1 MTSYEYKVVPA
12 PTKGLKAKGVKTPEG
27 RFANSVQ
34 SVLNTQGAEGWEYLR
49 SELLP
54 SDERTGLTGSTTHWR
69 NVLVFRR
76 ALSGVEV
83 PGVQVVT
90 IPEAA
95 ALTDEPA
102 VVELPAVNVPA
113 VEVPDIDVPVA
124 DMPVVKISAADEG
137 VRREPQMASGAE
149 RMLKDDG
156 VEEISPVSGIT
167 KALKAR
173 AEQQAGESE
182 EGDETPKA

>member
-1 MTSYEYKVVPA
+1 MTRYEYKVVPA

-54 SDERTGLTGSTTHWR
+54 SEERTGLTGSTTHWR

-76 ALSGVEV
+76 AL

-95 ALTDEPA
+95 APTDEPA
-102 VVELPAVNVPA
+102 VVEVPAINVPA
-113 VEVPDIDVPVA
+113 IDVPVVDVPFVKVSDA
-124 DMPVVKISAADEG
+124 DKGAARAPE
-137 VRREPQMASGAE
+137 MASGAE

-167 KALKAR
+167 EALKAR
-173 AEQQAGESE
+173 AEQQAGDADGEQ
-182 EGDETPKA
+182 GDETHKA

>member
-12 PTKGLKAKGVKTPEG
+12 PTKGLKAKGIKTPEG

-34 SVLNTQGAEGWEYLR
+34 SVLNTQGGEGWEYLR

-76 ALSGVEV
+76 AL

-95 ALTDEPA
+95 VPADEPA
-102 VVELPAVNVPA
+102 VVEVPAVNVPV
-113 VEVPDIDVPVA
+113 VEVPVVDV
-124 DMPVVKISAADEG
+124 PVVKISAAAEG
-137 VRREPQMASGAE
+137 EQSEPQMASGAE

-156 VEEISPVSGIT
+156 VEEISPVSGMT
-167 KALKAR
+167 EALKAR
-173 AEQQAGESE
+173 AEQQASDAGGETHE
-182 EGDETPKA
+182 YDGNHKA